1 MEKTQQIG
9 VRISKEMK
17 DQLKKLADLENRTL
31 SGYIETILKNTVLE
45 NTQKK
50 KMK

>member
-1 MEKTQQIG
+1 MEKTEQIG

-31 SGYIETILKNTVLE
+31 SGYIETILKNTVFE
-45 NTQKK
+45 NMPKQKK
-50 KMK
+50 